1 MDNLSLLKW
10 PNLEHLEIL
19 NPLVSIIL
27 SSLSPI
33 TYISHHER
41 DITLTL
47 YFCVV
52 LIPFLT
58 TSHYHEVD
66 ALALDRRVYWP
77 LSPTH
82 RPYDNAPYI
91 YLRENMYSSS
101 SKQRPLISLIKR
113 NLLHLSNQQDLISLW
128 LMILLD
134 NWLSIYLRDISS
146 PPKNPDI
153 LTCEY

>member
-1 MDNLSLLKW
+1 VNPLTQCFHTHLLNRQCYWTIFLLKW

-27 SSLSPI
+27 SLLSPI

-58 TSHYHEVD
+58 TNHYHEVN
-66 ALALDRRVYWP
+66 ALALSKFGVYWP

-82 RPYDNAPYI
+82 RPHDNVPYI

-113 NLLHLSNQQDLISLW
+113 NLLHLSKPTRPNLSLAHDPSW
-128 LMILLD
+128 
-134 NWLSIYLRDISS
+134 
-146 PPKNPDI
+146 
-153 LTCEY
+153 